1 MKRCKRSRESA
12 IVTAAVL
19 EGILDMA
26 VAGAP
31 REVCGLLL
39 GGADGHVEGWLPLD
53 NTAGRIDAYRIDPRD
68 YRRAERGLEGSGYHI
83 VGVFHSHPAGTGRPS
98 AEDHRMARAL
108 EGDFGS
114 WLYLICGLKE
124 EWDPRARLWRLS
136 RGALRELSMVIAPD
150 AGGNL
155 PSPAS

>member
-1 MKRCKRSRESA
+1 MKQYKTTRESV
-12 IVTAAVL
+12 IVTAGVL
-19 EGILDMA
+19 EGILEMA
-26 VAGAP
+26 VAGVP

-53 NTAGRIDAYRIDPRD
+53 NTAGRMDSYRIDPRD
-68 YRRAERGLEGSGYHI
+68 YRRAERSLDGTNHHI
-83 VGVFHSHPAGTGRPS
+83 VGVFHSHPGGTSRPS
-98 AEDHRMARAL
+98 VKDQRLARAL
-108 EGDFGS
+108 EGAFGC

-124 EWDPRARLWRLS
+124 GGGPRARLWRLS
-136 RGALRELSMVIAPD
+136 RGALRELSMAIAPD